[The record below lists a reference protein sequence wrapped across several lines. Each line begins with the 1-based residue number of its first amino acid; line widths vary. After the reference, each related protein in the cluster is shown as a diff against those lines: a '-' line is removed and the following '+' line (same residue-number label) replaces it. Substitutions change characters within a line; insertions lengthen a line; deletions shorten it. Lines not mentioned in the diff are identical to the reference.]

1 MSHRHIMR
9 YSILPSLIASIVIG
23 LLATICLAGAGA
35 KLPAS
40 NWPGWRGD
48 GSGISSEKGLSVYWS
63 RKDNIA
69 WRVALPDEG
78 NSSPIV
84 WGEKLFLSGATEGG
98 KRRWVLCLSARTGK
112 QLWKTDIAPSRET
125 KTYPITGFAA
135 STPVTDGKRVYAFFD
150 SPGLVALNVSD
161 GKIIWT
167 RDFGPQKAM
176 YNTAASPVLYKNL
189 VIISLDQDSEC
200 ALAGIDS
207 RTGEVK
213 WRTEKKPQLE
223 WSTPLVI
230 KVGSGAQVISNG
242 PTVYSVDPDTG
253 KVLWTCSGLS
263 PAVTPSAVF
272 SQGVVYATSGRNGP
286 TVAID
291 PTGSGD
297 ITDNHVLMRLA
308 TGGPYVPSPVV
319 YPYLLL
325 PGDNGAVRMVD
336 SGGNILAETRIED
349 HFTASPVA
357 ADGHIYWS
365 SEYGTTYVLQV
376 GRDHYGRPTLKQVA
390 ANAFKEN
397 CMASPAISGNRIY
410 IRTVKAL
417 YCIAGHKPAPPTPAS
432 QEPVASYE
440 DLEARYKAHPEFEG
454 PDVTERLAV
463 VMELGR
469 SKDPRAIDFLKRIA
483 KTDIHWDVNEEAA
496 KALGKKGAA
505 GIPSLIE
512 LLSDQLSFIRVSA
525 AQQLGMLKPVSAV
538 EGLSSA
544 CKHTDPQTRIA
555 GLDAITTIARTHREC
570 IDQVVPVLV
579 EAVGDPDSAV
589 RYASV
594 KNIGSLGKL
603 MGTNGKAAF
612 ATVTKAAGDTSS
624 LVSRQAKEVLADV
637 YGVGKT
643 PPPARSKKK

>member
-1 MSHRHIMR
+1 MGQRHTVL
-9 YSILPSLIASIVIG
+9 STGLVSIVIG
-23 LLATICLAGAGA
+23 ILATTCWAATGT
-35 KLPAS
+35 KTPAS

-48 GSGISSEKGLSVYWS
+48 GSGISSEKNLSVYWS
-63 RKDNIA
+63 QKDNIV

-78 NSSPIV
+78 HSSPIV
-84 WGEKLFLSGATEGG
+84 WGDKVFLTGATEGG

-112 QLWKTDIAPSRET
+112 QLWKTDIAPTRET

-150 SPGLVALNVSD
+150 SPGLVALNGSD

-189 VIISLDQDSEC
+189 VIVSLDQDSEC
-200 ALAGIDS
+200 ALAGIDA

-230 KVGSGAQVISNG
+230 KVGTSAQVISNG
-242 PTVYSVDPDTG
+242 PTVYSLDPDTG

-272 SQGVVYATSGRNGP
+272 NKGIVYATSGRNGP

-297 ITDNHVLMRLA
+297 ITDTKVLMRLA

-319 YPYLLL
+319 YPHLFL

-336 SGGNILAETRIED
+336 SSGNLLAETRIED

-376 GRDHYGRPTLKQVA
+376 GKNRYGKPTLKQVA

-397 CMASPAISGNRIY
+397 CMASPAISAGRIF

-417 YCIAGHKPAPPTPAS
+417 YCIAGHKPAPPTPTS

-469 SKDPRAIDFLKRIA
+469 SRDPRAIDSLKRIA

-505 GIPSLIE
+505 GVPALIE
-512 LLSDQLSFIRVSA
+512 LLSDQLPFIRVSA
-525 AQQLGMLKPVSAV
+525 AQQLGRLKPVDAID
-538 EGLSSA
+538 GLTKSS
-544 CKHTDPQTRIA
+544 KDPDSQTRVA
-555 GLDAITTIARTHREC
+555 SLDAMTAIALTHREC
-570 IDQVVPVLV
+570 IDRMVPVLA
-579 EAVGDPDSAV
+579 EAAADPDSAV
-589 RYASV
+589 RYAAV
-594 KNIGSLGKL
+594 KSIGSLGKL
-603 MGTNGKAAF
+603 TGAAGKAAL
-612 ATVTKAAGDTSS
+612 AAVTKAAGDPSP
-624 LVSRQAKEVLADV
+624 LVSRQAKEVLSTV
-637 YGVGKT
+637 YGSGKAR
-643 PPPARSKKK
+643 PPSRLPKR